1 MGADDHIRER
11 PRGQRRRTDETPPLT
26 PESVEPSVEYDAI
39 DEASLESMPAS
50 DPPARGVTRVGEP
63 RRPCDPVPRAAR

>member
-1 MGADDHIRER
+1 MGRED
-11 PRGQRRRTDETPPLT
+11 RTCAPSYGNDRAEPET
-26 PESVEPSVEYDAI
+26 VEPSVEYDAV

-63 RRPCDPVPRAAR
+63 RRPCDPVPRSGAR